1 MDKVL
6 EEGIYLKN
14 HMIKFAPDSKSLL
27 LYDLKGVLLDRKFIE
42 FLIDDFCIIDDNYI
56 LFRIS
61 HNIIIKIKIINNNI
75 EINDKLLINYQKIID
90 FIYIKE
96 SKLIIINFVNLIN
109 FDTFI
114 GIWDIDSLL
123 KSPIQIINFKSRY
136 YFIDNSH
143 YLFNFNSDLFISF
156 NYNTISIY
164 QKTNNIKLY
173 QLSSI
178 LTLNNN
184 YYQYKMN
191 LIKLDN
197 RTIMIAIKNE
207 VYLIDILSIKTKK
220 ALIFDKESEIKS
232 LYKKDKD
239 IYLNIGNISYIIKYD
254 KFNLEVINTI
264 EKSIFERKESSF
276 PISYHIIAELEEK
289 IILNNNEPIK
299 FLSFKNN
306 ECSFRSES
314 NDYYNLLIEINLLR
328 KSMEILIREL
338 AEIKNHKR
346 NSQLPHDNAQIIF
359 KVNIE
364 KRARISP
371 INYSIITGKRN
382 YDKRKKFKKVS
393 IKNEKIKNNP
403 NKFKK
408 KFR

>member
-1 MDKVL
+1 MDKIL

-27 LYDLKGVLLDRKFIE
+27 LYDLKGVLLDKKFIE

-75 EINDKLLINYQKIID
+75 EINDKLLIKYQKIID
-90 FIYIKE
+90 FIYIKK

-123 KSPIQIINFKSRY
+123 KSPIQIINYKSHY

-184 YYQYKMN
+184 YYKYKMN

-207 VYLIDILSIKTKK
+207 VYLIDILNIKTKK
-220 ALIFDKESEIKS
+220 ALIFDEESEIKS
-232 LYKKDKD
+232 LYIKDKD
-239 IYLNIGNISYIIKYD
+239 IYLNIGNILYTIRYD

-276 PISYHIIAELEEK
+276 PISYPILAELEEE

-306 ECSFRSES
+306 KYSFQSES
-314 NDYYNLLIEINLLR
+314 NDYYNILMNLYLLR
-328 KSMEILIREL
+328 KSIEILEREI
-338 AEIKNHKR
+338 AEMKNPMR

-393 IKNEKIKNNP
+393 IKNEKIRNNP

>member
-1 MDKVL
+1 MDKIL

-14 HMIKFAPDSKSLL
+14 HVIKFAPDSKSLL

-123 KSPIQIINFKSRY
+123 KSPIQIINYKSHY

-178 LTLNNN
+178 LYLNNN

-207 VYLIDILSIKTKK
+207 VYLIDILNIKTKK
-220 ALIFDKESEIKS
+220 ALIFDEESEIKS

-239 IYLNIGNISYIIKYD
+239 IYLNIGNILYTIRYD
-254 KFNLEVINTI
+254 KFNLKVINTI

-306 ECSFRSES
+306 KYSFQSKS

-338 AEIKNHKR
+338 AEIKNQKR

-364 KRARISP
+364 KRARINP

-393 IKNEKIKNNP
+393 IKNEKIRNNP

>member
-1 MDKVL
+1 MDKIL

-14 HMIKFAPDSKSLL
+14 HVIKFAPDSKSLL

-123 KSPIQIINFKSRY
+123 KSPIQIINYKSHY

-178 LTLNNN
+178 LYLNNN

-207 VYLIDILSIKTKK
+207 VYLIDILNIKTKK
-220 ALIFDKESEIKS
+220 ALIFDEESEIKS

-239 IYLNIGNISYIIKYD
+239 IYLNIGNILYTIRYD
-254 KFNLEVINTI
+254 KFNLKVINTI

-306 ECSFRSES
+306 KYSFQSKS

-338 AEIKNHKR
+338 AEIKNQKR
-346 NSQLPHDNAQIIF
+346 NSQLPHDNAQIFF

-364 KRARISP
+364 KRARINP

-393 IKNEKIKNNP
+393 IKNEKIRNNP

>member
-1 MDKVL
+1 MDKIL

-56 LFRIS
+56 LLRIS

-109 FDTFI
+109 FDTSI

-123 KSPIQIINFKSRY
+123 KSPIQIINYKSHY

-191 LIKLDN
+191 LIKLDI

-207 VYLIDILSIKTKK
+207 VYLIDILNIKTKK

-239 IYLNIGNISYIIKYD
+239 IYLNIGNILYTIRYD
-254 KFNLEVINTI
+254 KFNLKVINTI

-276 PISYHIIAELEEK
+276 PISNHIIAELEEK

-306 ECSFRSES
+306 KYSFQSKS
-314 NDYYNLLIEINLLR
+314 NDFYNIFIEINLLR
-328 KSMEILIREL
+328 SIEILKI
-338 AEIKNHKR
+338 AETKNSLR

-371 INYSIITGKRN
+371 KNYSIITGKREKN

-393 IKNEKIKNNP
+393 IKNEKIRNNP